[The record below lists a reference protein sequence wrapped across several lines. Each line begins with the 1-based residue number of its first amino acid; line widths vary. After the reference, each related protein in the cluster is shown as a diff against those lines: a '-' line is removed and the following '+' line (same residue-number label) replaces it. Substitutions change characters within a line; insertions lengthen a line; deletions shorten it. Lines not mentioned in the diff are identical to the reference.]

1 MEIIRGWK
9 WYLSSK
15 NDINYAKSSPI
26 WQLASMHY
34 SSAIFHGSVCS
45 QH

>member
-26 WQLASMHY
+26 WQLESMHY